1 MNTTTEGAEQKLE
14 RYKKNWCGYLL
25 LGLLLIV
32 FGVIGAI
39 YSSTV
44 TTFAMLWIG
53 ILIIVAGAIQFI
65 YSFFAK
71 DKKSLIISLTLSLIA
86 MAVGIFILVYPMH
99 ASIIFTLI
107 IGCFLI
113 VTGLLRI
120 LFSIQMR
127 QHPIWWLILI
137 AGIISFILGILIL
150 SHWPVSG
157 LWIIGFFI
165 SIEVL
170 LTGWSM
176 LMISIAAKTQT

>member
-1 MNTTTEGAEQKLE
+1 MNTTTENTKQTLA
-14 RYKKNWCGYLL
+14 RYGRNWFYYLL

-32 FGVIGAI
+32 LGIIGAI

-53 ILIIVAGAIQFI
+53 ILIIVTGILQFI

-71 DKKSLIISLTLSLIA
+71 ERKNMLINLILSLLAIA
-86 MAVGIFILVYPMH
+86 AGIFIIAYPVH
-99 ASIIFTLI
+99 VSIIFTLI

-127 QHPIWWLILI
+127 QYPVWWLILI
-137 AGIISFILGILIL
+137 AGVISFVLGVFILI
-150 SHWPVSG
+150 HWPVSG

-176 LMISIAAKTQT
+176 LITSIAARIQI